1 MVAVI
6 PIHMVLQPNR
16 VICWDCEVPEETV
29 ITGYESFL
37 MLSGGNSL
45 KVKHPFED
53 CLSLYFRISL
63 FLYFGMVFF
72 FFMSNISCEN
82 FLKCLG
88 NLFWEQDSQIYFI
101 RNLTNMF

>member
-16 VICWDCEVPEETV
+16 VICWDCKVPEETV
-29 ITGYESFL
+29 ITGYESLL

-53 CLSLYFRISL
+53 CLSLYFRIFL
-63 FLYFGMVFF
+63 FFILVCFF
-72 FFMSNISCEN
+72 FH
-82 FLKCLG
+82 
-88 NLFWEQDSQIYFI
+88 EQHK
-101 RNLTNMF
+101 L